1 MASETL
7 IGTLQADG
15 TLETATGTLRLSG
28 LQPAGDQIGRLVAVR
43 GRRSG
48 DLLEAVEIVETAP
61 PLLDGL
67 VKALIRQ
74 QTLSLQTL
82 QAALPKPPEA
92 PVATRLCA
100 LVIGHKQRSPGAVNE
115 RAGLTEFAFNDD
127 LARRIEARVGGV
139 EVQRVYRRTY
149 RELPADIDALGPDFV
164 VSLHCNAFNGQAS
177 GTEVLYYHRSEKG
190 KAMASILQ
198 RRLVEYLRLPDRGIR
213 PRSAEDR
220 GGYLLRYTDAPCVIA
235 EPFFIDN
242 DADLARAQEDP
253 DALAAACAHAIEE
266 IADVI

>member
-1 MASETL
+1 MATETL

-15 TLETATGTLRLSG
+15 TLETATGTVRLKG
-28 LQPAGDQIGRLVAVR
+28 LQPAAEQSGRLVTVR
-43 GRRSG
+43 GRRRG
-48 DLLEAVEIVETAP
+48 DLLEGAEIVETAP
-61 PLLDGL
+61 PMLDGL

-82 QAALPKPPEA
+82 QAALPQPPEA
-92 PVATRLCA
+92 PVTTRLCA

-115 RAGLTEFAFNDD
+115 HAGLTEFAFNEE
-127 LARRIEARVGGV
+127 LARRIEAQVGGV
-139 EVQRVYRRTY
+139 EIQRVYRRTY
-149 RELPADIDALGPDFV
+149 RELPADINALGPDFA

-177 GTEVLYYHRSEKG
+177 GTEVLYYHRSQRS
-190 KAMASILQ
+190 KAMAEILQ
-198 RRLVEYLRLPDRGIR
+198 RRLVDCLGLPDRGIR

-220 GGYLLRYTDAPCVIA
+220 GGFLLRYTDAPCVIS

-253 DALAAACAHAIEE
+253 DALAAACARAIEE
-266 IADVI
+266 IAGAI